1 MKKAAPDAIW
11 WPSSPASGYLDFA
24 DAWHADGAGD
34 MHYWSVWHENK
45 SFDNYRTVRPR
56 FCSEF
61 GFQSYTSLP
70 VIETYAERKD
80 MNVASPVMELHQ
92 KNAGGNER
100 IAGTMFRY
108 FRFPKDFPNF
118 VYLSQIQQGLAI
130 KAAVEY
136 WRSLKPHCMGTI
148 YWQLNDTWPV
158 ASWSSLD
165 YGGRWKAMHYLVR
178 RFFQPVA
185 VAAIPSEDNSSIRFS
200 LVNDTTA
207 EVSVDL
213 SISLLTMSGETRHL
227 TSVQAMCSPV
237 AAVTATTVDASSVP
251 HDCLLEWHFTASN
264 GMGGQGNYVH
274 GTYKALELQP
284 AGLTVLREEIEEDG
298 TIELTVTATGLALFV
313 MIESETEGRYSDNA
327 FDLTAGESRRIV
339 FTPSKPL
346 GRGSLPEF
354 RFYDLQSCQSV
365 D

>member
-11 WPSSPASGYLDFA
+11 WPSSPASGYLNFG
-24 DAWHADGAGD
+24 DAWHADGSGD

-45 SFDNYRTVRPR
+45 SFDNYRSVRPR

-70 VIETYAERKD
+70 VIKTYADAKD
-80 MNVASPVMELHQ
+80 MNIASPVMELHQ

-118 VYLSQIQQGLAI
+118 VYLSQVQQGLAI
-130 KAAVEY
+130 KTAVEY

-165 YGGRWKAMHYLVR
+165 YGGRWKVMHYLVR
-178 RFFQPVA
+178 RFFQPVS
-185 VAAIPSEDNSSIRFS
+185 VAAIPSEDNKTIRLS
-200 LVNDTTA
+200 LVNDTT
-207 EVSVDL
+207 VDVTVDVAV
-213 SISLLTMSGETRHL
+213 SLLKLDGERVPL
-227 TSVQAMCSPV
+227 TTAHAVCTPD
-237 AAVTATTVDASSVP
+237 AAVTALSIDASQVP
-251 HDCLLEWHFTASN
+251 ADCLLAWRFTASN
-264 GMGGQGNYVH
+264 GMGGEGHYVH

-284 AGLTVLREEIEEDG
+284 SGLTVLREEIEENG
-298 TIELTVTATGLALFV
+298 AVELTITAKGLALFV

-327 FDLTAGESRRIV
+327 FDLAAGESRRIV
-339 FTPSKPL
+339 FTPTKPL
-346 GRGSLPEF
+346 AGAVPDF
-354 RFYDLQSCQSV
+354 RIYDLQSSQSV